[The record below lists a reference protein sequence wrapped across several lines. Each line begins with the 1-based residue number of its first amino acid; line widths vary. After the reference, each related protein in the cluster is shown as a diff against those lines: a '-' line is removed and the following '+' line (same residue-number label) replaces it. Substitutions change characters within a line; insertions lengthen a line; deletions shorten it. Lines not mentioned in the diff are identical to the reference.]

1 MAHGKPKGK
10 IVESFK
16 KRVRELEAKAK
27 AISEHFRRYSSPR
40 KWHTPDDLNTSL
52 LDVANL
58 LDPAWNRDEAIRFYC
73 EDVITQGENGSSGD
87 FKAMKKQIRFM
98 AVEERAFR
106 LRHASLV
113 RCAALAHG
121 RLAGH
126 GATDQSVFSILEITA
141 DNDLQSGGVTG

>member
-16 KRVRELEAKAK
+16 KRVRELEEKAR
-27 AISEHFRRYSSPR
+27 AFSEHFRRYSTPR

-58 LDPAWNRDEAIRFYC
+58 HEPAWNRDDANRVYC
-73 EDVITQGENGSSGD
+73 EDVITQGDNGTSGD

-126 GATDQSVFSILEITA
+126 GAQNQSVFSILEITA